1 MRGKKKK
8 REKREKRVNREKR
21 EMRGES
27 SSEQVSRGV
36 VFHVAEVL
44 SVTHDDL
51 SDYGDLCLLD
61 RCGWISCGSRK
72 ELWKLVVIR
81 FGEKDHSLGA
91 GSFVVQYG
99 SRFFVS
105 A

>member
-1 MRGKKKK
+1 
-8 REKREKRVNREKR
+8 
-21 EMRGES
+21 MRGES

-81 FGEKDHSLGA
+81 FGEKDNSLGA